1 MSIGRKVLNTIA
13 RVTAVTLVYASVARG
28 QVGSGQPGVA
38 TFLSAVN
45 STSDE
50 LKALSSE
57 KSVTKNDV
65 HVVSLAKISNAGN
78 TATISKAIA
87 KNAAQIES
95 LRASLQ
101 NNPAIVAAL
110 SAAGASVGQVVALA
124 VEPST
129 GITVFVQ

>member
-45 STSDE
+45 STADE

-57 KSVTKNDV
+57 KSVTKNDI
-65 HVVSLAKISNAGN
+65 HVVSLSKISNSGN
-78 TATISKAIA
+78 SATISKALT
-87 KNAAQIES
+87 KNAADIEQ

-101 NNPAIVAAL
+101 SNPAIVAAL
-110 SAAGASVGQVVALA
+110 SAAGASVGQVVAID
-124 VEPST
+124 VQPNT